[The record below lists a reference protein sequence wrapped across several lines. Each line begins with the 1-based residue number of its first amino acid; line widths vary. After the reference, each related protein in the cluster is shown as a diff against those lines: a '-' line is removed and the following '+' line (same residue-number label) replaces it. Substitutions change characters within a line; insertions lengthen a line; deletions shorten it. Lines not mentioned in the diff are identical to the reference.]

1 MPEVVFK
8 ELIHLQTPVDPAII
22 HKERDDWLGHGSG
35 LRQWKRDHEV
45 ETAAGRYETEV
56 FPGVVPPCL
65 VSLRRHGASNS

>member
-45 ETAAGRYETEV
+45 ETAAGRYKEKRESAG
-56 FPGVVPPCL
+56 PSCL
-65 VSLRRHGASNS
+65 YLCRALSS